1 MTSLSF
7 FLKALEQR
15 RLEKERVSALASLG
29 LLQSKETSSQASWM
43 SQGVLRRLSG
53 GLCNS
58 RKMKI

>member
-15 RLEKERVSALASLG
+15 RLEKERISVLASLG
-29 LLQSKETSSQASWM
+29 LLPSKETSSQAAWM

-53 GLCNS
+53 ELCNS